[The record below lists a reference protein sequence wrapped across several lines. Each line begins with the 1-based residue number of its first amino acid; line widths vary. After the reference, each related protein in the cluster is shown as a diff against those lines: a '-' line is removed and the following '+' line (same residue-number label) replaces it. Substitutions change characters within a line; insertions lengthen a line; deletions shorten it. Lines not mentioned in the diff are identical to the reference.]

1 MTTATRREAP
11 NHNTLTCYTR
21 YKCRLP
27 DCVERYRAN
36 ERTRRR
42 QQRRG
47 EYQRLTDAAPVREHV
62 RHLLATGASPRAIA
76 IRADVAGRVVRDL
89 LPASQAGSRTPRKYR
104 VLADNAAKI
113 LAVTPDDV
121 VPHYVPALGSVRRL
135 QALVA
140 DGMPMIHI
148 APHVDLY
155 PSYISSLLWRADELD
170 NHQVFGT
177 TALAITRG
185 YNHLSG
191 KNPLRYGATRKSK
204 ALARRIGASRNW
216 PTSKYWARFPDAI
229 DDPHFTPEYKV
240 TKAEILAEETR
251 WLIET
256 AGLTRTEAAERLRKD
271 RSYIDRVLNH
281 VDLKQAA

>member
-1 MTTATRREAP
+1 MTTAIRREAP

-27 DCVERYRAN
+27 ECVERYRAN
-36 ERTRRR
+36 ERDRRR
-42 QQRRG
+42 QHRRG
-47 EYQRLTDAAPVREHV
+47 EYRRLIDADPVREHV
-62 RHLLATGASPRAIA
+62 QQLLATGASPRAIA
-76 IRADVAGRVVRDL
+76 ARADVADRVVRDL
-89 LPASQAGSRTPRKYR
+89 LPARQAGARTPHKYR
-104 VLADNAAKI
+104 VLADNAAKL

-155 PSYISSLLWRADELD
+155 PSYISGLLWRADELD

-191 KNPLRYGATRKSK
+191 KNPLRHGATRKSK

-240 TKAEILAEETR
+240 TQAEILAEETR

-256 AGLTRTEAAERLRKD
+256 AGLTRTEAAERLGKH
-271 RSYIDRVLNH
+271 RSYIDRVLGQA
-281 VDLKQAA
+281 DLKAAA